1 MRIGFIGDIV
11 GKHGRDIIAWHLK
24 NLREKYKIDIII
36 ANYENASH
44 GFGLTPKNSK
54 ELFESGIDVMTGGN
68 HTWDKKDIIPLLEED
83 NNFVL
88 RPLNYPKTA
97 PGEGLKILNVNG
109 EKLAIINVMGSL
121 FLPMVDNPFVA
132 VNDVVQNLKNR
143 GIKNIFI
150 DFHAE
155 ATSEKRAMFELLKG
169 QVSIICGTHT
179 HIGTD
184 DLTIEKNT
192 LYLTDI
198 GATGCRDGIL
208 GMDSSDVRRQCLDGI
223 KIKYDIAKEC
233 PKILQMLIVDI
244 DEGKAIN
251 GFKIKV
257 YDKDKDKIT
266 QKINENILSD
276 I

>member
-11 GKHGRDIIAWHLK
+11 GKNGRDIIDWHLK
-24 NLREKYKIDIII
+24 NIKKKYKIDVII

-54 ELFESGIDVMTGGN
+54 ELFESGINVMTGGN
-68 HTWDKKDIIPLLEED
+68 HTWDKKDIIPLLEEV
-83 NNFVL
+83 NSSIL
-88 RPLNYPKTA
+88 RPINYPKTA
-97 PGEGLKILNVNG
+97 PGDGLKILNVNG
-109 EKLAIINVMGSL
+109 EKLAILNVMGSL
-121 FLPMVDNPFVA
+121 FLPMVDNPFVITNNV
-132 VNDVVQNLKNR
+132 VNDLNTK

-169 QVSIICGTHT
+169 KVSAICGTHT

-192 LYLTDI
+192 LYLSDI
-198 GATGCRDGIL
+198 GATGCRNGIL
-208 GMDSSDVRRQCLDGI
+208 GMDSSNVRQQCLDGV

-233 PKILQMLIVDI
+233 PKILQMLIVDLKNG
-244 DEGKAIN
+244 EALN
-251 GFKIKV
+251 GFKIKI
-257 YDKDKDKIT
+257 YDKNMDKIT
-266 QKINENILSD
+266 QRVTFEN
-276 I
+276 